1 MSDHYFQMKF
11 VACSLHYSSTT
22 IGAGIVKSPKHD
34 SHYQNS
40 QGMGTGPYVLSSNT
54 FTIN

>member
-11 VACSLHYSSTT
+11 VACSLRYSSTT